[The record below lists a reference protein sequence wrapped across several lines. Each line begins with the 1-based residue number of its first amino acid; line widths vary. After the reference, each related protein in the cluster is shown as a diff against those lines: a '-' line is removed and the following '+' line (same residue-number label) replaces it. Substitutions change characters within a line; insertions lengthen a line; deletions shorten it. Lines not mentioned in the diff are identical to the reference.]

1 MLPLGSYTITTRALM
16 FYYWTRGLVSD
27 DEYRRYKLDYTTM
40 EPIAARDNDRRALET
55 MQKMGW

>member
-1 MLPLGSYTITTRALM
+1 MLPLDSFTITTRARM

-27 DEYRRYKLDYTTM
+27 EEYRRYKLDYTTA
-40 EPIAARDNDRRALET
+40 EPIAARDNDRRAVEI